1 MSASTKGSG
10 VEKILSKEEIAD
22 LLSAV
27 RHGDVDIESVGSET
41 DQSSKLA
48 GAAAAESC
56 SLFKASGPEGWK
68 LKNYDLILDSF
79 ARNYALSLSTRFQRA
94 AQIKL
99 EAMESMSFEAL
110 LQRLS
115 GRGAIGVLQMEP
127 LSGGGLLI
135 FDEQLSFSLVEMVL
149 GGSSDDQ
156 TLIPDRGMSAIELNV
171 IRDVISSGC
180 PELGK
185 GFLQLQEIEASL
197 VEVVSNLRLLNFVSL
212 DVGVVA
218 ARFKVTIDSLE
229 GDITLVL
236 PHSALEPLQKQQQ
249 TKTIPASSVQNS
261 KWQSLVCDEL
271 NYMEVELEARLS
283 TLSLRVR
290 DILNF
295 QVGDV
300 IDLGIQQVGKLLIRV
315 TLTFQHKLNPPVQ
328 CTLLLTGIGK
338 QWFLRTITGRCHPIQ
353 RYQLI

>member
-27 RHGDVDIESVGSET
+27 RHGDIDVESVGSEA
-41 DQSSKLA
+41 DQTSKSS
-48 GAAAAESC
+48 GTAAAETC
-56 SLFKASGPEGWK
+56 SLFKSSGPEGWK

-94 AQIKL
+94 AHIKL
-99 EAMESMSFEAL
+99 EAMESMPFDAL

-115 GRGAIGVLQMEP
+115 GRGAIGVLQLEP
-127 LSGGGLLI
+127 LSGGGLLV

-149 GGSSDDQ
+149 GGASDDQ
-156 TLIPDRGMSAIELNV
+156 TLVPSRGMSAIELNV
-171 IRDVISSGC
+171 IRDVINSGC
-180 PELGK
+180 PELNK
-185 GFLQLQEIEASL
+185 GFLQLQEINAVL
-197 VEVVSNLRLLNFVSL
+197 VEVVSNLRLLNFVSPE
-212 DVGVVA
+212 VGVVT

-236 PHSALEPLQKQQQ
+236 PHSALEPLQKKQQV
-249 TKTIPASSVQNS
+249 KTVPTSSIQNS
-261 KWQSLVCDEL
+261 KWQSLVYEEL
-271 NYMEVELEARLS
+271 NFMEVELEARLA
-283 TLSLRVR
+283 TLSLQVR

-300 IDLGIQQVGKLLIRV
+300 IDLGCKPDTPLEVLVEKRPKFLGMAGLQGGKKAIRV
-315 TLTFQHKLNPPVQ
+315 M
-328 CTLLLTGIGK
+328 
-338 QWFLRTITGRCHPIQ
+338 GRIPNGG
-353 RYQLI
+353 

>member
-27 RHGDVDIESVGSET
+27 RHGDIDVESVGAEPGSG
-41 DQSSKLA
+41 SGVR
-48 GAAAAESC
+48 GASAVEHC
-56 SLFKASGPEGWK
+56 NLFRADGAEGWK

-94 AQIKL
+94 AHIKL
-99 EAMESMSFEAL
+99 EAMESMSFDAL

-115 GRGAIGVLQMEP
+115 GRGAIGVLQLEP
-127 LSGGGLLI
+127 LSGGGLLV

-149 GGSSDDQ
+149 GGTSDDQ
-156 TLIPDRGMSAIELNV
+156 TLVPSRGMSAIELNV

-180 PELGK
+180 PELNK
-185 GFLQLQEIEASL
+185 GFFQLQEIEASL
-197 VEVVSNLRLLNFVSL
+197 VEVVSNLRLLNFVSPE
-212 DVGVVA
+212 VGVVA

-229 GDITLVL
+229 GDITLVV
-236 PHSALEPLQKQQQ
+236 PHSALEPLQKKQQI
-249 TKTIPASSVQNS
+249 KAVPASAVQNS

-271 NYMEVELEARLS
+271 DHMEVEIEARLAK
-283 TLSLRVR
+283 LSLRVR

-300 IDLGIQQVGKLLIRV
+300 IDLGCKPDTPLQVMIEERPKFLGMAGVQGGKKAIRV
-315 TLTFQHKLNPPVQ
+315 M
-328 CTLLLTGIGK
+328 
-338 QWFLRTITGRCHPIQ
+338 GRIPNGG
-353 RYQLI
+353 